1 MIAETPEIEREVRY
15 RRGNIHKNARTTIDI
30 RKKIKNSKKSNVY
43 LAKKY
48 NIHRLTVA
56 KWKKR
61 ESPLDQH
68 TKAMAEKPPNHFEPL
83 EEAIIFFIRKATGL
97 TLDRMM
103 DVLTQT
109 MMPDLKRDKLYK
121 CLMKYRLNKRQ
132 TIEGQNIFAQI
143 LPIKTKDRAV
153 SFLMAFQK
161 NKWKGFI
168 HIVGSLTKDLESF
181 TMKRP
186 FQVLELDNPSVL
198 NYYQKKNNLEAF
210 SSSFSLFQFESRLR
224 KTLKYIEH
232 LKENEDDDPKVSRS

>member
-1 MIAETPEIEREVRY
+1 MNQEKPELQREVRY
-15 RRGNIHKNARTTIDI
+15 RRGNVHKNARTTIDI

-68 TKAMAEKPPNHFEPL
+68 TKPKDGKTAKHLEPL
-83 EEAIIFFIRKATGL
+83 EEAIIFFVRKATGL

-103 DVLTQT
+103 DALTQE
-109 MMPDLKRDKLYK
+109 MMPHLKRDNLYR
-121 CLMKYRLNKRQ
+121 CLMKYRINKRQ
-132 TIEGQNIFAQI
+132 KEDGNPIFAQI
-143 LPIKTKDRAV
+143 IPVRTKDRSL

-168 HIVGSLTKDLESF
+168 HIAGSLTQDLKSF
-181 TMKRP
+181 TTKRP

-198 NYYQKKNNLEAF
+198 NYYQKKNNLDAF
-210 SSSFSLFQFESRLR
+210 SSPFSLFQLESRLR
-224 KTLKYIEH
+224 KTLKYIEQM
-232 LKENEDDDPKVSRS
+232 KDDEDDDSKVSRS